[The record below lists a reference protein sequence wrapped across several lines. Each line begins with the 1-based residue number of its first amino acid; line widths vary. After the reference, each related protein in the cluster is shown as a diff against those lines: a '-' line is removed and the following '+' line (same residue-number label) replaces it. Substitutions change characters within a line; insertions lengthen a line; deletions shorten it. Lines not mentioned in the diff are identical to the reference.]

1 MESGPVTGVSSL
13 NAHDVPTPLSA
24 TTASRN
30 AMLSFF
36 IILTPLS
43 PLPTPAEHSRVSW
56 ALSILAKIVLGVTS
70 PALMSSEG
78 RIRLDQQEG
87 DDRRDCV
94 LVYTP
99 HPETLAY
106 STSSSW

>member
-1 MESGPVTGVSSL
+1 
-13 NAHDVPTPLSA
+13 
-24 TTASRN
+24 
-30 AMLSFF
+30 
-36 IILTPLS
+36 
-43 PLPTPAEHSRVSW
+43 
-56 ALSILAKIVLGVTS
+56 LSILAKIVLGVTS
-70 PALMSSEG
+70 PTLMSSEG

-94 LVYTP
+94 LVSTP

>member
-1 MESGPVTGVSSL
+1 
-13 NAHDVPTPLSA
+13 
-24 TTASRN
+24 
-30 AMLSFF
+30 MLSFF

-70 PALMSSEG
+70 PTLMSSE

-94 LVYTP
+94 PTANCRCLVSTL